1 MKKNMSLINNIRFL
15 ILTLLIFTFINHSE
29 TNAQLNKNLK
39 SRINPATLNKLQWY
53 STNLRRF
60 NPSQFN
66 SQGKVIH
73 SANNQFGGKTEI
85 VENFAPKKDI
95 RTSGAATTVVQG
107 AQVCDKQPMAMD
119 YLQQEVFNIYG
130 FIPNTIYPGSFISIN
145 TLLNKTPEAYT
156 AANSN
161 RVPFDVRIDISN
173 PGTNAPTS
181 TSVAS
186 NFSSNNTEQLNRDLR
201 NRHFNASVP
210 ANIIGSIKEIKS
222 EVEAIATLD
231 VSLGLMLPLQE
242 FGIPA
247 EISQGVRGS
256 LNVTSTKK
264 TRKYIMNFIQP
275 MYSYRMN
282 QNDRDALFNARGEAA
297 RHQNA
302 AMIETV
308 IYGRRLL
315 IVIESEEDELT
326 VKGTV
331 SQRLGISVTGGDLA
345 NAQLGT
351 KVDAQADTKF
361 RNQIKS
367 FQAVVYGG
375 NARQGSAMMSS
386 PEAVIAWLIDP
397 NAATLTAN
405 TNALPIQYVV
415 QKVSTGSVM
424 LGTRSTANY
433 TNEECIEPAY
443 KVEVQYLGI
452 KCYKVVEGLG
462 DDKEDIFGTC
472 TVSSKN
478 LINIPENAAVSIKQ
492 GATASDSK
500 KETTHAHITL
510 AALKDLVLEFKCDL
524 KDWEPLHKPQY
535 RPKQPMD
542 VKLEIGTPTRLSQY
556 QSLSQGQSI
565 TLDNKNHEARLYEN
579 GDSKGSSIAVIY
591 KVIITR
597 K

>member
-1 MKKNMSLINNIRFL
+1 MRNNMNLTNHLKVLFA
-15 ILTLLIFTFINHSE
+15 TLLIFTFINHTE
-29 TNAQLNKNLK
+29 VNAQINKNFK
-39 SRINPATLNKLQWY
+39 ARITPSTLNKLQWY
-53 STNLRRF
+53 NGNLRLF
-60 NPSQFN
+60 NRSQF
-66 SQGKVIH
+66 STQGRVIH

-95 RTSGAATTVVQG
+95 SANGAATSVVQG

-130 FIPNTIYPGSFISIN
+130 FIPNTIYPGSFITIN
-145 TLLNKTPEAYT
+145 TLLNKTPAAYT
-156 AANSN
+156 DGNAN

-173 PGTNAPTS
+173 PATSAPTS
-181 TSVAS
+181 TSIAS

-210 ANIIGSIKEIKS
+210 ANIIGSITEIKS
-222 EVEAIATLD
+222 EVEARAKLD
-231 VSLGLMLPLQE
+231 VSLGLMLPLEE

-247 EISQGVRGS
+247 EVSQGVRGS
-256 LNVTSTKK
+256 INVSTTKK
-264 TRKYIMNFIQP
+264 TRKYMMNFIQP

-315 IVIESEEDELT
+315 IIIESEEDELT
-326 VKGTV
+326 VKGTI
-331 SQRLGISVTGGDLA
+331 SQRLGISITGGDLA

-361 RNQIKS
+361 KNQIKS

-386 PEAVIAWLIDP
+386 PDAVIAWLIDP
-397 NAATLTAN
+397 NAATLNAN

-424 LGTRSTANY
+424 IGTRSTANY

-452 KCYKVVEGLG
+452 KCHKVVEGLG

-472 TVSSKN
+472 SVSSKS
-478 LINIPENAAVSIKQ
+478 LINIAENSAVSIKQ

-500 KETTHAHITL
+500 KVTTHDHITL
-510 AALKDLVLEFKCDL
+510 AELKDLVLELKCDL

-542 VKLEIGTPTRLSQY
+542 VKLEVGTTDRLSQY
-556 QSLSQGQSI
+556 QSISQGQSI
-565 TLDNKNHEARLYEN
+565 TLDNKNHEARIYEN
-579 GDSKGSSIAVIY
+579 GDNNSSSIAVIY